1 MLDQP
6 IFRITDGAQV
16 RTLIDNQP
24 WATLISATDRGLC
37 VSHLPVL
44 LDPTGAD
51 IGVVGHLA
59 RADANEHELGE
70 REVVVVIEGPNGYL
84 SPSWYGEQPHVP
96 TWNFV
101 VAHLHGRPERLN
113 AEQTYQVLSDTVD
126 HLEAPLVE
134 PWSLD
139 RVADYAERIA
149 RATVGFRLR
158 PSRVVAKAKL
168 SQDESAAL
176 ITRSV
181 TALRA
186 DHAYRNVALADAMER
201 TLDRRHE

>member
-1 MLDQP
+1 
-6 IFRITDGAQV
+6 
-16 RTLIDNQP
+16 
-24 WATLISATDRGLC
+24 
-37 VSHLPVL
+37 
-44 LDPTGAD
+44 
-51 IGVVGHLA
+51 VVGHLA
-59 RADANEHELGE
+59 RVDADEHELGE
-70 REVVVVIEGPNGYL
+70 HEVVVVIEGPNGYL

-101 VAHLHGRPERLN
+101 VVHLHGRPERLS

-126 HLEAPLVE
+126 HLEAPLAE

-149 RATVGFRLR
+149 RATVGFRLG

-168 SQDESAAL
+168 SQDESAEL

-181 TALRA
+181 AALRA
-186 DHAYRNVALADAMER
+186 DHAYRNIALADAMER
-201 TLDRRHE
+201 ALDRPRE